1 MVKLSPEQ
9 ARRLVLISQ
18 GLVQGSPFTRG
29 AKGVGQVLEKLSYVQ
44 IDTISVVERA
54 HHHVFW
60 SRQPNYRLSDLDQAI
75 EQGQAFEYWSHAA
88 AYLPMRDYRFSLPKK
103 NAIANGE
110 KHWFEKDPKQANF
123 VLDSIRERG
132 PMMAKDFQQNRSIK
146 NLGWGDRKP
155 AKVALEILFME
166 GKLMIAKRQG
176 FQKVFDLTERVL
188 PSEVNTSTPSEAEFL
203 DHLIE
208 RFLSA
213 QGLGL
218 ANQIAYLRKDMAK
231 KVEQRARHLLKEG
244 RIVEV
249 DVSGSRYLA
258 LEESLASLNKRI
270 DKSKLR
276 ILSPFDNLVI
286 QRQRASDLFNFD
298 YLIECYVP
306 AAKRKYGYFVLPI
319 MRGTRFVGRI
329 DAKVDRKSK
338 CLNIISLFEE
348 AGQNLEGLDSAL
360 DQFARFNGVNEWT
373 ANF

>member
-1 MVKLSPEQ
+1 M
-9 ARRLVLISQ
+9 LISQ

-213 QGLGL
+213 LG
-218 ANQIAYLRKDMAK
+218 
-231 KVEQRARHLLKEG
+231 
-244 RIVEV
+244 
-249 DVSGSRYLA
+249 
-258 LEESLASLNKRI
+258 
-270 DKSKLR
+270 
-276 ILSPFDNLVI
+276 
-286 QRQRASDLFNFD
+286 
-298 YLIECYVP
+298 
-306 AAKRKYGYFVLPI
+306 
-319 MRGTRFVGRI
+319 
-329 DAKVDRKSK
+329 
-338 CLNIISLFEE
+338 
-348 AGQNLEGLDSAL
+348 
-360 DQFARFNGVNEWT
+360 
-373 ANF
+373 